1 MIRMSFVLNIS
12 GEIQPNHAKGKYNNN
27 LIILL
32 GIWLLYTAI
41 MW

>member
-12 GEIQPNHAKGKYNNN
+12 GEIQPSHAKGKYNN

-32 GIWLLYTAI
+32 GISLLYTAI

>member
-1 MIRMSFVLNIS
+1 MIRLSFVLNIS
-12 GEIQPNHAKGKYNNN
+12 GEIQPNHAKGKYNN